1 MFSLSFKIVMDFAS
15 LLDEEAGGMWVQR
28 SSSRLLRKKKKNQRK
43 SEADKNIFTCKAQKK
58 GWHWRIFLKIYIFGY
73 FLPAFDTSVV

>member
-28 SSSRLLRKKKKNQRK
+28 SSSRLLRKKKTNQRK
-43 SEADKNIFTCKAQKK
+43 SEADKNILHVRLKK
-58 GWHWRIFLKIYIFGY
+58 KDGTGGFL
-73 FLPAFDTSVV
+73 